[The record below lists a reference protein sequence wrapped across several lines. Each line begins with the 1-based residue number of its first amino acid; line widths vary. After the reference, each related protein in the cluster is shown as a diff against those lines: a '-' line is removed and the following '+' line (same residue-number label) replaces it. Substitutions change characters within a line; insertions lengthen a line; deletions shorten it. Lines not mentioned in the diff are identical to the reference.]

1 MTNHQLM
8 KKRSYPY
15 YKTAFEGQE
24 KPFAYVD
31 LDYFDQNMN
40 DILARANQKKIR
52 IASKSIR
59 CVALLR
65 RILAYSDQYQGL
77 MCFSAMEAVWLSQQ
91 GFDDLLVA
99 YPTFQTKHIEAVA
112 QEVQKG
118 KKIYLM
124 TDKVEHLQQI
134 HAVGKRLKLRIPICM
149 DLDVSSDF
157 PGLHFGVYRSSLYTL
172 EAVEL
177 YLKELSKYPFVNLR
191 AIMGYEAQIAGV
203 GTQMPNQGV
212 KNRLIRILQKR
223 SIKEI
228 RARRGKAIQLVEEAV
243 GTLDF
248 VNGGG
253 TGSVE
258 VTTEEEGITEV
269 AVGSGF
275 YTPTLFDNYEHFQH
289 LPAAGYAI
297 EIVRQPKQ
305 DIYTCL
311 GGGYVASGPLGI
323 DKLPKPFLPEGC
335 ELYPNEMAGEVQT
348 PIHYK
353 GKEPLKIGDPV
364 FFRHS
369 KAGELCERFNQL
381 LLLKNGNVIEEIP
394 TYRGEGQCFL

>member
-1 MTNHQLM
+1 M
-8 KKRSYPY
+8 KKITYPY

-31 LDYFDQNMN
+31 LDYFDQNMK
-40 DILARANQKKIR
+40 DILERANQKKIR
-52 IASKSIR
+52 IASKSVR

-65 RILAYSDQYQGL
+65 RILDYNEQYQGL
-77 MCFSAMEAVWLSQQ
+77 MCFTAMEAVWLSQQ

-99 YPTFQTKHIEAVA
+99 YPTFQAKHIEAVA
-112 QEVQKG
+112 EEVQKG

-124 TDKVEHLQQI
+124 TDKVEHLEQI
-134 HAVGKRLKLRIPICM
+134 NAVGESMNVNIPVCM

-157 PGLHFGVYRSSLYTL
+157 PGLHFGVYRSSLCTL
-172 EAVEL
+172 EAVKM
-177 YLKELSKYPFVNLR
+177 YLKELPNYPFVNLR

-203 GTQMPNQGV
+203 GTKMPNQGV

-228 RARRGKAIQLVEEAV
+228 RARRGEAIKLVEAAV

-253 TGSVE
+253 TGSIE
-258 VTTEEEGITEV
+258 VTSEEDGVTEV

-297 EIVRQPKQ
+297 EIVRQPKM

-323 DKLPKPFLPEGC
+323 DKLPKPFLPKGC

-353 GKEPLKIGDPV
+353 GTESLNIGDPV

-369 KAGELCERFNQL
+369 KAGELCERFNEL
-381 LLLKNGNVIEEIP
+381 LLLKDGKVVDSTP
-394 TYRGEGQCFL
+394 TYRGEGKCFL

>member
-1 MTNHQLM
+1 M
-8 KKRSYPY
+8 KKRTYSE

-40 DILARANQKKIR
+40 DILDRANEKKIR

-65 RILAYSDQYQGL
+65 RILDYNEQYQGI
-77 MCFSAMEAVWLSQQ
+77 MCFTAKEAVWLSSL

-99 YPTFQTKHIEAVA
+99 YPTFQVKHIEAVA
-112 QEVQKG
+112 MEVQKG

-124 TDKVEHLQQI
+124 TDRAEHLKQI
-134 HAVGKRLKLRIPICM
+134 NAVGARLNVKIPVCM

-157 PGLHFGVYRSSLYTL
+157 PGLHFGVYRSSLCTL
-172 EAVEL
+172 EAVEQ
-177 YLKELSKYPFVNLR
+177 YLKELSTYPFVNLR

-203 GTQMPNQGV
+203 GNEMPNQAV
-212 KNRLIRILQKR
+212 KNRLIRMLQKR
-223 SIKEI
+223 SITEI
-228 RARRGKAIQLVEEAV
+228 RARRGQAIKLVEAAV
-243 GTLDF
+243 GPLDF

-253 TGSVE
+253 TGSIE
-258 VTTEEEGITEV
+258 VTTAEDGVTEV

-289 LPAAGYAI
+289 LPAAGYAV
-297 EIVRQPKQ
+297 EVVRQPKAGT
-305 DIYTCL
+305 YTCL

-323 DKLPKPFLPEGC
+323 DKLPKPYLPNGC

-348 PIHYK
+348 PIQYK
-353 GKEPLKIGDPV
+353 GTDPLEIGDPV

-369 KAGELCERFNQL
+369 KAGELCERFNEL
-381 LLLKNGNVIEEIP
+381 LLLKGGKVVEQTP
-394 TYRGEGQCFL
+394 TYRGAGKCFL

>member
-1 MTNHQLM
+1 M
-8 KKRSYPY
+8 KKRTYPY

-40 DILARANQKKIR
+40 DILERANQKKIR

-65 RILAYSDQYQGL
+65 RILNYNDQYQGI
-77 MCFSAMEAVWLSQQ
+77 MCFTAKEAVWLSKQ

-99 YPTFQTKHIEAVA
+99 YPTFQAKHIEAVA
-112 QEVQKG
+112 QEVEKG

-124 TDKVEHLQQI
+124 TDRVEHLQQI
-134 HAVGKRLKLRIPICM
+134 NAVGADLKVKIPVCM

-157 PGLHFGVYRSSLYTL
+157 PGLHFGVYRSSLNTL
-172 EAVEL
+172 EAVEG
-177 YLKELSKYPFVNLR
+177 YLKELTNYPFVNLR

-203 GTQMPNQGV
+203 GNQAPNQGV
-212 KNRLIRILQKR
+212 KNRLIRILQNR

-228 RARRGKAIQLVEEAV
+228 RVRRGEAIKLVEAAV

-258 VTTEEEGITEV
+258 VTSAEDGITEV

-297 EIVRQPKQ
+297 EVVRQPNKG
-305 DIYTCL
+305 IYTCL

-323 DKLPKPFLPEGC
+323 DKLPKPYLPKGC

-348 PIHYK
+348 PIYYK
-353 GKEPLKIGDPV
+353 GTDALEIGDPV

-369 KAGELCERFNQL
+369 KAGELCERFNEL
-381 LLLKNGNVIEEIP
+381 LLLKGGKVVEHTP
-394 TYRGEGQCFL
+394 TYRGAGKCFL

>member
-1 MTNHQLM
+1 ME
-8 KKRSYPY
+8 KRTYSY

-31 LDYFDQNMN
+31 LDYFDQNMK
-40 DILARANQKKIR
+40 DILERANQKKIR

-65 RILAYSDQYQGL
+65 RILDYNEQYQGI
-77 MCFSAMEAVWLSQQ
+77 MCFTAKEAVWLSSL

-99 YPTFQTKHIEAVA
+99 YPTFQAKHIEAVA
-112 QEVQKG
+112 EEVRKG

-124 TDKVEHLQQI
+124 TDRVAHLEQI
-134 HAVGKRLKLRIPICM
+134 NTLGTALGVRIPVCM
-149 DLDVSSDF
+149 DLDLSSDF
-157 PGLHFGVYRSSLYTL
+157 PGLHFGVYRSSLCTL
-172 EAVEL
+172 EAVKM
-177 YLKELSKYPFVNLR
+177 YLKELPKYPFVDLR
-191 AIMGYEAQIAGV
+191 AIMGYEAQIAGLGNKV
-203 GTQMPNQGV
+203 PHQGM
-212 KNRLIRILQKR
+212 KNTVIKMLQKS

-228 RARRGKAIQLVEEAV
+228 RARRGQAIKLVEAAV
-243 GTLDF
+243 GPLDF

-258 VTTEEEGITEV
+258 VTSEEEGVTEV

-289 LPAAGYAI
+289 LPAAAYAV
-297 EIVRQPKQ
+297 EIVRQPK
-305 DIYTCL
+305 DAIYTCL

-323 DKLPKPFLPEGC
+323 DKLPKPYLPEGC
-335 ELYPNEMAGEVQT
+335 TLYPNEMAGEVQT
-348 PIHYK
+348 PVHYK
-353 GKEPLKIGDPV
+353 GREALKIGDPI

-369 KAGELCERFNQL
+369 KAGELCERFNDL
-381 LLLKNGNVIEEIP
+381 LLLKGGKVVEQTP
-394 TYRGEGQCFL
+394 TYRGAGKCFL

>member
-1 MTNHQLM
+1 M
-8 KKRSYPY
+8 KKRTYKY
-15 YKTAFEGQE
+15 YKNSFKTQE

-31 LDYFDQNMN
+31 LDYFDQNMK
-40 DILARANQKKIR
+40 DILERANQKKIR

-65 RILAYSDQYQGL
+65 RILDYNEQYQGI
-77 MCFSAMEAVWLSQQ
+77 MCFTAKEAVWLSTL

-99 YPTFQTKHIEAVA
+99 YPTFQVKHIEAVA
-112 QEVQKG
+112 KEVQKG

-134 HAVGKRLKLRIPICM
+134 NTVGARMNISIPVCM

-157 PGLHFGVYRSSLYTL
+157 PGLHFGVYRSSLCSL
-172 EAVEL
+172 EAVEI

-203 GTQMPNQGV
+203 GNQVPNQGV
-212 KNRLIRILQKR
+212 KNRLIRILQNR
-223 SIKEI
+223 SIKEV
-228 RARRGKAIQLVEEAV
+228 RARRAEAIKLVEAAV

-253 TGSVE
+253 TGSIE
-258 VTTEEEGITEV
+258 VTSAEEGVTEV

-297 EIVRQPKQ
+297 EVVRQPKL

-323 DKLPKPFLPEGC
+323 DKLPKPYLPEGC
-335 ELYPNEMAGEVQT
+335 TLYPNEMAGEVQT
-348 PIHYK
+348 PVHYK
-353 GKEPLKIGDPV
+353 GTESVEIGDPI

-369 KAGELCERFNQL
+369 KAGELCERFNEL
-381 LLLKNGNVIEEIP
+381 LLLKDGKIVERSP
-394 TYRGEGQCFL
+394 TYRGAGKCFL

>member
-1 MTNHQLM
+1 M
-8 KKRSYPY
+8 KKKTYSD

-31 LDYFDQNMN
+31 LDYFDQNMK
-40 DILARANQKKIR
+40 DILGRANQKKIR

-65 RILAYSDQYQGL
+65 RILDYNEQYQGI
-77 MCFSAMEAVWLSQQ
+77 MCFTAKEAVWLSSL

-99 YPTFQTKHIEAVA
+99 YPTFQVKHIEAVA

-124 TDKVEHLQQI
+124 TDRAEHLQQI
-134 HAVGKRLKLRIPICM
+134 NEVGARLNVKIPVCM

-157 PGLHFGVYRSSLYTL
+157 PGLHFGVHRSSLCTL
-172 EAVEL
+172 ESVEM

-203 GTQMPNQGV
+203 GTQMPNQAV

-228 RARRGKAIQLVEEAV
+228 RARRGQAIKLVEAAV
-243 GTLDF
+243 GPLDF

-253 TGSVE
+253 TGSIE
-258 VTTEEEGITEV
+258 VTSEEDGVTEV

-289 LPAAGYAI
+289 LPAAGYAV
-297 EIVRQPKQ
+297 EVVRQPKMGV
-305 DIYTCL
+305 YTCL

-323 DKLPKPFLPEGC
+323 DKLPKPYLPEGC

-348 PIHYK
+348 PIQYK
-353 GKEPLKIGDPV
+353 GTDPLEIGDPV

-369 KAGELCERFNQL
+369 KAGELCERFNEL
-381 LLLKNGNVIEEIP
+381 ILLKDGKVVEQIP
-394 TYRGEGQCFL
+394 TYRGAGKCFL

>member
-1 MTNHQLM
+1 ME
-8 KKRSYPY
+8 KRTYSY
-15 YKTAFEGQE
+15 YKTAFEKQE

-31 LDYFDQNMN
+31 LDYFDQNMK
-40 DILARANQKKIR
+40 DILKRANQKKIR

-59 CVALLR
+59 CVALLH
-65 RILAYSDQYQGL
+65 RILDYNDQYQGI
-77 MCFSAMEAVWLSQQ
+77 MCFTAKEAVWLSHQ
-91 GFDDLLVA
+91 GFDDLLIA

-112 QEVQKG
+112 GEIQKG

-134 HAVGKRLKLRIPICM
+134 NSIGARLNIEIPICM
-149 DLDVSSDF
+149 DLDLSSDF
-157 PGLHFGVYRSSLYTL
+157 LGLHFGVYRSSLCTI
-172 EAVEL
+172 EAVEK
-177 YLKELSKYPFVNLR
+177 YLNELSKYPFVYLKG
-191 AIMGYEAQIAGV
+191 IMGYEAQIAGV
-203 GTQMPNQGV
+203 GNRVPNQEL
-212 KNRLIRILQKR
+212 KNKLISILQKR

-228 RARRGKAIQLVEEAV
+228 RVRRGQVIQLVRERIGA
-243 GTLDF
+243 LDF

-258 VTTEEEGITEV
+258 VTSAEDGVTEV

-297 EIVRQPKQ
+297 EIVRQPKLNT
-305 DIYTCL
+305 YTCL
-311 GGGYVASGPLGI
+311 LN
-323 DKLPKPFLPEGC
+323 
-335 ELYPNEMAGEVQT
+335 PNEMVGEVQT

-353 GKEPLKIGDPV
+353 GTESLEIGDPV

-369 KAGELCERFNQL
+369 KAGELCERFNEL
-381 LLLKNGNVIEEIP
+381 ILLKDGKIVDHTP
-394 TYRGEGQCFL
+394 TYRGAGKCFL

>member
-1 MTNHQLM
+1 M
-8 KKRSYPY
+8 KKRTYPY
-15 YKTAFEGQE
+15 YKNAFEGQAM
-24 KPFAYVD
+24 PFAYVD
-31 LDYFDQNMN
+31 LDFFDQNIK
-40 DILARANQKKIR
+40 DILERANRKNIR

-59 CVALLR
+59 CVQLMR
-65 RILAYSDQYQGL
+65 RILDYSDQYQGI
-77 MCFSAMEAVWLSQQ
+77 MCFTATEAVWLSRQ

-99 YPTFQTKHIEAVA
+99 YPTFQAKHIEGVA

-124 TDKVEHLQQI
+124 TDKLEHLQQI
-134 HAVGKRLKLRIPICM
+134 NKIGERLKVKIPICM

-157 PGLHFGVYRSSLYTL
+157 PGLHFGVYRSSLCTL
-172 EAVEL
+172 ESVKI
-177 YLKELSKYPFVNLR
+177 YLEQLKKFPFVNLKG
-191 AIMGYEAQIAGV
+191 IMGYEAQIAGV
-203 GTQMPNQGV
+203 GNQVPHQGV
-212 KNRLIRILQKR
+212 KNRLIRILQRR

-228 RARRGKAIQLVEEAV
+228 RERRGKAIELVKEAV
-243 GTLDF
+243 GVLDF

-258 VTTEEEGITEV
+258 VTSEEEGITEV

-289 LPAAGYAI
+289 LPASGYAI
-297 EIVRQPKQ
+297 EIVRQPQ
-305 DIYTCL
+305 QQIYTCL

-323 DKLPKPFLPEGC
+323 DKLPKPYLPDGC

-348 PIHYK
+348 PIYYK
-353 GKEPLKIGDPV
+353 GKESLQIGDPI

-369 KAGELCERFNQL
+369 KAGELCERFNEL
-381 LLLKNGNVIEEIP
+381 LLLKGGKVVEKTE
-394 TYRGEGQCFL
+394 TYRGAGQCFL

>member
-1 MTNHQLM
+1 M
-8 KKRSYPY
+8 KKRTYSE

-40 DILARANQKKIR
+40 DILDRANEKKIR

-65 RILAYSDQYQGL
+65 RILDYNEQYQGI
-77 MCFSAMEAVWLSQQ
+77 MCFTAKEAVWLSSL

-99 YPTFQTKHIEAVA
+99 YPTFQVKHIETVA
-112 QEVQKG
+112 MEVQKG

-124 TDKVEHLQQI
+124 TDRAEHLKQI
-134 HAVGKRLKLRIPICM
+134 NAVGARLNVKIPVCM

-157 PGLHFGVYRSSLYTL
+157 PGLHFGVYRSSLCTL
-172 EAVEL
+172 EAVEQ
-177 YLKELSKYPFVNLR
+177 YLKELSTYPFVNLR

-203 GTQMPNQGV
+203 GNEMPNQAV
-212 KNRLIRILQKR
+212 KNRLIRMLQKR
-223 SIKEI
+223 SITEI
-228 RARRGKAIQLVEEAV
+228 RARRGQAIKLVEAAV
-243 GTLDF
+243 GPLDF

-253 TGSVE
+253 TGSIE
-258 VTTEEEGITEV
+258 VTTAEDGVTEV

-289 LPAAGYAI
+289 LPAAGYAV
-297 EIVRQPKQ
+297 EVVRQPKAGT
-305 DIYTCL
+305 YTCL

-323 DKLPKPFLPEGC
+323 DKLPKPYLPNGC

-348 PIHYK
+348 PIQYK
-353 GKEPLKIGDPV
+353 GTDPLEIGDPV

-369 KAGELCERFNQL
+369 KAGELCERFNEL
-381 LLLKNGNVIEEIP
+381 LLLKAGKVVEQTP
-394 TYRGEGQCFL
+394 TYRGAGKCFL

>member
-1 MTNHQLM
+1 M
-8 KKRSYPY
+8 KKRTYSE

-40 DILARANQKKIR
+40 DILDRANEKKIR

-65 RILAYSDQYQGL
+65 RILDYNEQYQGI
-77 MCFSAMEAVWLSQQ
+77 MCFTAKEAVWLSSL

-99 YPTFQTKHIEAVA
+99 YPTFQVKHIEAVA
-112 QEVQKG
+112 TEVQKG

-124 TDKVEHLQQI
+124 TDRAEHLKQI
-134 HAVGKRLKLRIPICM
+134 NAVGARLNVKIPVCM

-157 PGLHFGVYRSSLYTL
+157 PGLHFGVYRSSLCTL
-172 EAVEL
+172 EAVEQ
-177 YLKELSKYPFVNLR
+177 YLKELSTYPFVNLR

-203 GTQMPNQGV
+203 GNEMPNQAV
-212 KNRLIRILQKR
+212 KNRLIRMLQKR
-223 SIKEI
+223 SITEI
-228 RARRGKAIQLVEEAV
+228 RARRGQAIKLVEAAV
-243 GTLDF
+243 GPLDF

-253 TGSVE
+253 TGSIE
-258 VTTEEEGITEV
+258 VTTAEDGVTEV

-289 LPAAGYAI
+289 LPAAGYAV
-297 EIVRQPKQ
+297 EVVRQPKAGT
-305 DIYTCL
+305 YTCL

-323 DKLPKPFLPEGC
+323 DKLPKPYLPNGC

-348 PIHYK
+348 PIQYK
-353 GKEPLKIGDPV
+353 GTDPLEIGDPV

-369 KAGELCERFNQL
+369 KAGELCERFNEL
-381 LLLKNGNVIEEIP
+381 LLLKAGKVVEQTP
-394 TYRGEGQCFL
+394 TYRGAGKCFL

>member
-1 MTNHQLM
+1 M
-8 KKRSYPY
+8 KKRTYPY

-40 DILARANQKKIR
+40 DILKRANQKKIR

-65 RILAYSDQYQGL
+65 RILDYNEQYQGL
-77 MCFSAMEAVWLSQQ
+77 MCFTAKEAVWLSKQ

-99 YPTFQTKHIEAVA
+99 YPTFQVKHIEAVA
-112 QEVQKG
+112 EEVRKG

-134 HAVGKRLKLRIPICM
+134 NAVGASLNVKIPVCM
-149 DLDVSSDF
+149 DLDVSSDY
-157 PGLHFGVYRSSLYTL
+157 PGLHFGVYRSSLCTL
-172 EAVEL
+172 EAVEM

-203 GTQMPNQGV
+203 GTQIPSQGV

-228 RARRGKAIQLVEEAV
+228 RARRGEAIKLVEAAV

-253 TGSVE
+253 TGSIE
-258 VTTEEEGITEV
+258 VTTEEDGVTEV

-297 EIVRQPKQ
+297 EIVRQPKA
-305 DIYTCL
+305 DVYTCL

-323 DKLPKPFLPEGC
+323 DKLPKPFLPEDC

-353 GKEPLKIGDPV
+353 GTEPLKIGDPV

-369 KAGELCERFNQL
+369 KAGELCERFNAL
-381 LLLKNGNVIEEIP
+381 LLLKDGKVIEHTS
-394 TYRGEGQCFL
+394 TYRGAGKCFL